1 MIVGRRIP
9 VARVTIWLSGQKIFE
24 FDSFRPGNGRR
35 TITPFLGRL
44 LRFGLITCAALPQRL
59 HIAMGYILSCKI
71 CCRNKGR
78 TLRSRRYGTIK
89 PKNYLS
95 RFQGP
100 SKADSAY
107 LHFWTVDR
115 TEQSLR
121 ISYWRRRSIELLEIK
136 GNNKFSRFGI
146 SG

>member
-1 MIVGRRIP
+1 MSR
-9 VARVTIWLSGQKIFE
+9 QQ
-24 FDSFRPGNGRR
+24 RPN
-35 TITPFLGRL
+35 
-44 LRFGLITCAALPQRL
+44 
-59 HIAMGYILSCKI
+59 
-71 CCRNKGR
+71 
-78 TLRSRRYGTIK
+78 LRSRRYGTIK

-107 LHFWTVDR
+107 RHFWTVDR

-136 GNNKFSRFGI
+136 GNNKFSRLGI
-146 SG
+146 SGRRTENRGVQKSCRRAVLATGLTYSAPYLGRLGGSGSIFLSFEHRRHSNFHYARNQCA